1 MYESTTSLDLHRL
14 SRHSLQDRYESDE
27 EAVSESDTG
36 AQDLLSSPMGSPVES
51 QRAAIFDSDL
61 SADDASHMDPDS
73 DREEHL
79 LAPPTVKRPRPV
91 STDTIK
97 RTSNAAFDD
106 DAYVFDPEEQLVLEL
121 PSPDSPP
128 QLASSIFLQ
137 PSVYVSPKPKPTT
150 RSRSTSPSSIFSVE
164 EADIQVAKK
173 VTFMEPQTRPTV
185 VLINALGKRPSSRSR
200 SNHSRSR
207 ESSRSR
213 PPLARADN
221 RLAPPR
227 SSEHIS
233 KRHSYRETT
242 PKPAPRKQSPIPV
255 PAPDESDERIAP
267 SATINRVSEV
277 PIVPYFPAPP
287 RTIPTNTKTNEYQYT
302 PRPRTAGADRTMPP
316 PLHIRPRRPTETAR
330 PASIRSNSSTTI
342 QTYTSC
348 PASPYPDDQNPT
360 TQPLSRVN
368 SSMSMVSV
376 PYTPPPQSFS
386 SKRTHGS
393 SSSSYSVSNI
403 LAHRSPLMMRRMTRK
418 HSSSSVHSMS
428 SLRSEIDTVGP
439 SSSQI
444 SVATQPVMGSGSG
457 SGSMVDSN
465 SNSNSNATANVV
477 RKSSQRRHARHASV
491 LPSAR
496 GFMGLKLGKRL
507 HNKA

>member
-1 MYESTTSLDLHRL
+1 MYESTWLDLHRL
-14 SRHSLQDRYESDE
+14 SRHSLQERYESDE

-73 DREEHL
+73 DREEYL
-79 LAPPTVKRPRPV
+79 LAPPAVKRPRPV

-106 DAYVFDPEEQLVLEL
+106 NAYVFDPEEQMVLEL

-150 RSRSTSPSSIFSVE
+150 RSRSTLPSSIFSVE

-185 VLINALGKRPSSRSR
+185 VLINALGKGPSSGSR
-200 SNHSRSR
+200 SNHSRSQ

-213 PPLARADN
+213 PRLATADN
-221 RLAPPR
+221 RLASSR

-242 PKPAPRKQSPIPV
+242 PKPAPWKQSPIPV
-255 PAPDESDERIAP
+255 PAPDDSDERTAP

-277 PIVPYFPAPP
+277 LIVPSFPEPS
-287 RTIPTNTKTNEYQYT
+287 RTIPTNGKTNEYQYI

-316 PLHIRPRRPTETAR
+316 PLHIPPRLPRRPE
-330 PASIRSNSSTTI
+330 P
-342 QTYTSC
+342 
-348 PASPYPDDQNPT
+348 
-360 TQPLSRVN
+360 PLA
-368 SSMSMVSV
+368 
-376 PYTPPPQSFS
+376 
-386 SKRTHGS
+386 G
-393 SSSSYSVSNI
+393 
-403 LAHRSPLMMRRMTRK
+403 
-418 HSSSSVHSMS
+418 
-428 SLRSEIDTVGP
+428 
-439 SSSQI
+439 
-444 SVATQPVMGSGSG
+444 
-457 SGSMVDSN
+457 
-465 SNSNSNATANVV
+465 
-477 RKSSQRRHARHASV
+477 
-491 LPSAR
+491 
-496 GFMGLKLGKRL
+496 
-507 HNKA
+507 

>member
-1 MYESTTSLDLHRL
+1 MYESTWLDLHRL
-14 SRHSLQDRYESDE
+14 SRHSLQERYESDE

-73 DREEHL
+73 DREEYL
-79 LAPPTVKRPRPV
+79 LAPPAVKRPRPV

-106 DAYVFDPEEQLVLEL
+106 NAYVFDPEEQMVLEL

-150 RSRSTSPSSIFSVE
+150 RSRSTLPSSIFSVE

-185 VLINALGKRPSSRSR
+185 VLINALGKGPSSGSR
-200 SNHSRSR
+200 SNHSRSQ

-213 PPLARADN
+213 PRLATADN
-221 RLAPPR
+221 RLASSR

-242 PKPAPRKQSPIPV
+242 PKPAPWKQSPIPV
-255 PAPDESDERIAP
+255 PAPDDSDERTAP
-267 SATINRVSEV
+267 SATINRVSES
-277 PIVPYFPAPP
+277 PPSQNHHAPSQQTAKQTNTNTFPAPVPQAQIEQCHRHYTSPP
-287 RTIPTNTKTNEYQYT
+287 R
-302 PRPRTAGADRTMPP
+302 
-316 PLHIRPRRPTETAR
+316 LPRRPEPPLAVILLLETNTR
-330 PASIRSNSSTTI
+330 F
-342 QTYTSC
+342 
-348 PASPYPDDQNPT
+348 
-360 TQPLSRVN
+360 V
-368 SSMSMVSV
+368 
-376 PYTPPPQSFS
+376 
-386 SKRTHGS
+386 
-393 SSSSYSVSNI
+393 SSSYSVSNI
-403 LAHRSPLMMRRMTRK
+403 LTHRSPLMMRRMTRK

-439 SSSQI
+439 SSSQV

-457 SGSMVDSN
+457 SMVDSN
-465 SNSNSNATANVV
+465 SNANTNVV
-477 RKSSQRRHARHASV
+477 RKST
-491 LPSAR
+491 
-496 GFMGLKLGKRL
+496 
-507 HNKA
+507 

>member
-1 MYESTTSLDLHRL
+1 
-14 SRHSLQDRYESDE
+14 
-27 EAVSESDTG
+27 
-36 AQDLLSSPMGSPVES
+36 MGSPVES
-51 QRAAIFDSDL
+51 QRAVIFDSDL
-61 SADDASHMDPDS
+61 SADDAPHMDPDS
-73 DREEHL
+73 DREEYL
-79 LAPPTVKRPRPV
+79 LAPPIVKRPRPV
-91 STDTIK
+91 FTNTIK
-97 RTSNAAFDD
+97 RTSNAACDD
-106 DAYVFDPEEQLVLEL
+106 GAYVFDPEEQVVLEL

-173 VTFMEPQTRPTV
+173 VTFMEPQTRPRV
-185 VLINALGKRPSSRSR
+185 VLINALGKRPSSRFR

-207 ESSRSR
+207 ESSRSH

-233 KRHSYRETT
+233 KRHFYRETT
-242 PKPAPRKQSPIPV
+242 PKPAPRKQSSIPVPV
-255 PAPDESDERIAP
+255 PAPNDSDERIAP
-267 SATINRVSEV
+267 NATINRVSEV
-277 PIVPYFPAPP
+277 PIVLHFPTPP
-287 RTIPTNTKTNEYQYT
+287 RNIPTNTKTNEYQYT
-302 PRPRTAGADRTMPP
+302 PRPRTAGANRTMPP
-316 PLHIRPRRPTETAR
+316 PLHIRSPRPTETAR

-342 QTYTSC
+342 PTYTSC

-360 TQPLSRVN
+360 THPLSRVN
-368 SSMSMVSV
+368 SPTSVISV
-376 PYTPPPQSFS
+376 PYSPSSQSFS

-403 LAHRSPLMMRRMTRK
+403 LAHRSPLMMRRMTGK
-418 HSSSSVHSMS
+418 LSSSSFHSMS
-428 SLRSEIDTVGP
+428 SLRSEIDPVGP

-444 SVATQPVMGSGSG
+444 SVATQPVMGMGLVSGL
-457 SGSMVDSN
+457 MVN
-465 SNSNSNATANVV
+465 SNSNSNANANVV

-507 HNKA
+507 HNKT

>member
-1 MYESTTSLDLHRL
+1 
-14 SRHSLQDRYESDE
+14 
-27 EAVSESDTG
+27 
-36 AQDLLSSPMGSPVES
+36 
-51 QRAAIFDSDL
+51 
-61 SADDASHMDPDS
+61 
-73 DREEHL
+73 
-79 LAPPTVKRPRPV
+79 
-91 STDTIK
+91 
-97 RTSNAAFDD
+97 
-106 DAYVFDPEEQLVLEL
+106 
-121 PSPDSPP
+121 
-128 QLASSIFLQ
+128 
-137 PSVYVSPKPKPTT
+137 
-150 RSRSTSPSSIFSVE
+150 
-164 EADIQVAKK
+164 
-173 VTFMEPQTRPTV
+173 MEPQTRPTV

-213 PPLARADN
+213 PPLARAEN

-233 KRHSYRETT
+233 KRHSRRETT
-242 PKPAPRKQSPIPV
+242 PKPASLKQSPIPV
-255 PAPDESDERIAP
+255 PAPADSDERIAP

-277 PIVPYFPAPP
+277 PLVPYFPAPP
-287 RTIPTNTKTNEYQYT
+287 RTIPTNTKTTEYQYT

-360 TQPLSRVN
+360 THPLSRVN
-368 SSMSMVSV
+368 SSMSMVSS
-376 PYTPPPQSFS
+376 PYSPPPQSIS

-428 SLRSEIDTVGP
+428 SLRSEIDPVGP

-444 SVATQPVMGSGSG
+444 SVATQPLMG

-465 SNSNSNATANVV
+465 SNSNANANVV

>member
-1 MYESTTSLDLHRL
+1 MYESTWLDLHRL
-14 SRHSLQDRYESDE
+14 SRHSLQERYESDE

-73 DREEHL
+73 DREEYL
-79 LAPPTVKRPRPV
+79 LAPPAVKRPRPV

-106 DAYVFDPEEQLVLEL
+106 NAYVFDPEEQMVLEL

-150 RSRSTSPSSIFSVE
+150 RSRSTLPSSIFSVE

-185 VLINALGKRPSSRSR
+185 VLINALGKGPSSGSR
-200 SNHSRSR
+200 SNHSRSQ

-213 PPLARADN
+213 PRLATADN
-221 RLAPPR
+221 RLASSR

-242 PKPAPRKQSPIPV
+242 PKPAPWKQSPIPV
-255 PAPDESDERIAP
+255 PAPDDSDERTAP

-277 PIVPYFPAPP
+277 LIVPSFPEPS
-287 RTIPTNTKTNEYQYT
+287 RTIPTNGKTNEYQYI

-316 PLHIRPRRPTETAR
+316 PLHI
-330 PASIRSNSSTTI
+330 
-342 QTYTSC
+342 
-348 PASPYPDDQNPT
+348 
-360 TQPLSRVN
+360 
-368 SSMSMVSV
+368 
-376 PYTPPPQSFS
+376 PPPPTQTT
-386 SKRTHGS
+386 RTPSRGLTAPFILLLETNTRFV
-393 SSSSYSVSNI
+393 SSSYSVSNI
-403 LAHRSPLMMRRMTRK
+403 LTHRSPLMMRRMTRK

-439 SSSQI
+439 SSSQV

-457 SGSMVDSN
+457 SMVDSN
-465 SNSNSNATANVV
+465 SNANTNVV
-477 RKSSQRRHARHASV
+477 RKST
-491 LPSAR
+491 
-496 GFMGLKLGKRL
+496 
-507 HNKA
+507 

>member
-1 MYESTTSLDLHRL
+1 M
-14 SRHSLQDRYESDE
+14 
-27 EAVSESDTG
+27 A
-36 AQDLLSSPMGSPVES
+36 SPVKA
-51 QRAAIFDSDL
+51 QRAVIFDSDL
-61 SADDASHMDPDS
+61 SADDAPHMDPDS

-79 LAPPTVKRPRPV
+79 LAPPIVKLPRPV
-91 STDTIK
+91 STNTIK
-97 RTSNAAFDD
+97 RTSNAACDD
-106 DAYVFDPEEQLVLEL
+106 DAYVFDPEEQVVLEL

-164 EADIQVAKK
+164 ETDIQVAKK
-173 VTFMEPQTRPTV
+173 VTFMEPQTRPRV

-213 PPLARADN
+213 PPLARADS

-233 KRHSYRETT
+233 RRHFYRETT

-255 PAPDESDERIAP
+255 PAPNDSDERIAP

-277 PIVPYFPAPP
+277 PIVLYFPTPP
-287 RTIPTNTKTNEYQYT
+287 RNIPTNTKTNEYQYT
-302 PRPRTAGADRTMPP
+302 PRPRTAGANRTMPP
-316 PLHIRPRRPTETAR
+316 PLHIRSPRPTETAR
-330 PASIRSNSSTTI
+330 PASIRSNSSITI
-342 QTYTSC
+342 PTYTSC

-360 TQPLSRVN
+360 THPLSRVN
-368 SSMSMVSV
+368 SSTSVISV
-376 PYTPPPQSFS
+376 PYSPPSQSFSS

-403 LAHRSPLMMRRMTRK
+403 LAHRSPLMMRRMTGK
-418 HSSSSVHSMS
+418 LSWSSVHSMS
-428 SLRSEIDTVGP
+428 SSRSEIDPVGP

-444 SVATQPVMGSGSG
+444 SVATQPVMGMGSVSGL
-457 SGSMVDSN
+457 MVN
-465 SNSNSNATANVV
+465 SNSNSNANANVV

-496 GFMGLKLGKRL
+496 GFMGLKLGERL
-507 HNKA
+507 HNKS

>member
-14 SRHSLQDRYESDE
+14 SWHSLQERYESDE
-27 EAVSESDTG
+27 EAMSESDTG

-73 DREEHL
+73 DGEEHL
-79 LAPPTVKRPRPV
+79 LVPPTVKRPRPV

-97 RTSNAAFDD
+97 RTSNAAFDE
-106 DAYVFDPEEQLVLEL
+106 DAYVFDPEEQMVFEL

-150 RSRSTSPSSIFSVE
+150 RSRSTSPSSVFSVE
-164 EADIQVAKK
+164 EADIQVAKQ
-173 VTFMEPQTRPTV
+173 VTFMEPQMRPTV
-185 VLINALGKRPSSRSR
+185 VLINALGKGPSPRSR
-200 SNHSRSR
+200 SSHSHSR

-221 RLAPPR
+221 RLAPLR

-233 KRHSYRETT
+233 KRHSHRETT
-242 PKPAPRKQSPIPV
+242 PKPAPRKQSSTPI
-255 PAPDESDERIAP
+255 PAPDESNERIAP
-267 SATINRVSEV
+267 SARINRVSEV
-277 PIVPYFPAPP
+277 PLFPYFPAPP
-287 RTIPTNTKTNEYQYT
+287 RTLPTNTKTNEYQYT
-302 PRPRTAGADRTMPP
+302 PRPRTAGADRAMPP
-316 PLHIRPRRPTETAR
+316 PLHIRPRRPTETTR

-348 PASPYPDDQNPT
+348 PASPYPDDQSPT
-360 TQPLSRVN
+360 THPFSRVN
-368 SSMSMVSV
+368 SSMSMVSPS
-376 PYTPPPQSFS
+376 PYSPPPQPFIS
-386 SKRTHGS
+386 SKRTPRS

-403 LAHRSPLMMRRMTRK
+403 LANRSPLMMRRMTRK

-428 SLRSEIDTVGP
+428 SLRSEVDPVGP

-457 SGSMVDSN
+457 SMVDSN
-465 SNSNSNATANVV
+465 SNANANVDVV

>member
-14 SRHSLQDRYESDE
+14 SRHSLQERYESDE

-61 SADDASHMDPDS
+61 SADDASHMDADS

-97 RTSNAAFDD
+97 RTSPAAFDE
-106 DAYVFDPEEQLVLEL
+106 DAYVFDPEEQMVLEL

-173 VTFMEPQTRPTV
+173 VTIMEPQTRPTV
-185 VLINALGKRPSSRSR
+185 VLINTLSKRPIPRTR
-200 SNHSRSR
+200 TNHSRSR

-233 KRHSYRETT
+233 KRYSHRETT
-242 PKPAPRKQSPIPV
+242 PKPV
-255 PAPDESDERIAP
+255 PQKHVTLDTDETTAP

-277 PIVPYFPAPP
+277 PLVPYFPAPP
-287 RTIPTNTKTNEYQYT
+287 RSLPTD
-302 PRPRTAGADRTMPP
+302 RPRTAGADRSLAMHP
-316 PLHIRPRRPTETAR
+316 PLLRPRRPTEISR
-330 PASIRSNSSTTI
+330 PASIRSLSSHTVKS
-342 QTYTSC
+342 YTSC
-348 PASPYPDDQNPT
+348 PASPSTDDQQTPSSH
-360 TQPLSRVN
+360 PFSRTH
-368 SSMSMVSV
+368 SSMSMVSSPQ
-376 PYTPPPQSFS
+376 PYSPPPQSFIS
-386 SKRTHGS
+386 SKRTPTSS

-403 LAHRSPLMMRRMTRK
+403 LNPRSPLMMRRMTRK

-428 SLRSEIDTVGP
+428 SLRSEVDPVGMGP
-439 SSSQI
+439 SSSQV
-444 SVATQPVMGSGSG
+444 SVATQPNMSSGLRSGSG
-457 SGSMVDSN
+457 SGSVDSN
-465 SNSNSNATANVV
+465 ASAGANVV
-477 RKSSQRRHARHASV
+477 RKSSQRKHARHASF
-491 LPSAR
+491 LPSGR

-507 HNKA
+507 NNKA